1 MGLSHFSTIDRAY
14 QTKSR
19 EWWTASTQ
27 PSALSTVT
35 RLSARVAPQRCPI
48 LCASVLILTLL
59 FSWQQAGGLLFVVNF

>member
-19 EWWTASTQ
+19 ERWTTASEL
-27 PSALSTVT
+27 SALSTVT

-48 LCASVLILTLL
+48 LCASVLILSLL
-59 FSWQQAGGLLFVVNF
+59 AGGLLFVVNF